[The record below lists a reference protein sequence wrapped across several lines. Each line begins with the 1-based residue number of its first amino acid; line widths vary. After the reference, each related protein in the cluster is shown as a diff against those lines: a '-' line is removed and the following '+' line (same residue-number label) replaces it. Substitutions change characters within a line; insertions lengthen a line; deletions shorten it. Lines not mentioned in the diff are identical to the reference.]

1 MYVCIC
7 NAITDKQICQAA
19 ESGVTSL
26 WELQKELGVA
36 SNCGKCGEM
45 AVQILRETNAKQ
57 QEHTEPA
64 VYRPTH
70 G

>member
-7 NAITDKQICQAA
+7 NAITDKQIRKAA

-36 SNCGKCGEM
+36 SNCGKCREM
-45 AVQILRETNAKQ
+45 SVDILREHSRP
-57 QEHTEPA
+57 ESSTERTRQRA
-64 VYRPTH
+64 SSV
-70 G
+70 

>member
-1 MYVCIC
+1 MYVCIY

>member
-7 NAITDKQICQAA
+7 NAITDKQIRQAA

-36 SNCGKCGEM
+36 SNCGKCRST
-45 AVQILRETNAKQ
+45 AVDILREHSTDASSTQ
-57 QEHTEPA
+57 RSRHRA
-64 VYRPTH
+64 SSV
-70 G
+70 

>member
-1 MYVCIC
+1 
-7 NAITDKQICQAA
+7 
-19 ESGVTSL
+19 L

-45 AVQILRETNAKQ
+45 AVSIIRETNAKQ
-57 QEHTEPA
+57 QGQAEPA
-64 VYRPTH
+64 VYRPKR